1 MTTRPCSSSAAGRP
15 DQARGRGD
23 RHRDMPLCSACERA
37 VPTGRARENTAMTT
51 RATPGEQA
59 ASDAASGAPG
69 QPSPGPGKLPWRIV
83 ALGMTA
89 IVLTGAV
96 IVAALVMA
104 RKPDTAPPRASG
116 IPAYISSSLANE
128 MLLTPLPHLR
138 APAFT
143 LTDQAG
149 RTMQLSAL
157 RGKAVVLE
165 FMDPHCT
172 DICPIVSQEF
182 VDAYHQL
189 GPAAGKVVFIAI
201 NVNQYHASVADMAAY
216 SRQEALNTIPS
227 WHFFTGPLPA
237 LKNAWRDYNIEV
249 QAPSPD
255 ADIVHTSALYFID
268 SQGREAFLAAPMVDH
283 TKKGT
288 AFLPAKQ
295 VAQWATGIALIAHHL
310 AAQAG

>member
-1 MTTRPCSSSAAGRP
+1 MTTS
-15 DQARGRGD
+15 
-23 RHRDMPLCSACERA
+23 
-37 VPTGRARENTAMTT
+37 
-51 RATPGEQA
+51 ATPGQA
-59 ASDAASGAPG
+59 ASGGAAGGPSQPG
-69 QPSPGPGKLPWRIV
+69 QPASSPGTRPPRLLIYGVIAV
-83 ALGMTA
+83 
-89 IVLTGAV
+89 VV
-96 IVAALVMA
+96 IVAVAAATLVIVRQRHA
-104 RKPDTAPPRASG
+104 AGPRPSG
-116 IPAYISSSLANE
+116 IPAGISTSLANN
-128 MLLTPLPHLR
+128 MLLTPLPHQR
-138 APAFT
+138 APGFT

-149 RTMQLSAL
+149 HTMALSAL

-189 GPAAGKVVFIAI
+189 GARASKVVFAAI

-216 SRQEALNTIPS
+216 SRQEDLNTIPG
-227 WHFFTGPLPA
+227 WHFFTGPTPA

-249 QAPSPD
+249 QAPNPD

-268 SQGREAFLAAPMVDH
+268 AQGREAFLASPMVDH

-310 AAQAG
+310 ADQAG

>member
-1 MTTRPCSSSAAGRP
+1 
-15 DQARGRGD
+15 
-23 RHRDMPLCSACERA
+23 
-37 VPTGRARENTAMTT
+37 MTT
-51 RATPGEQA
+51 RATPGQQ
-59 ASDAASGAPG
+59 AASGAASGGPG
-69 QPSPGPGKLPWRIV
+69 QPPSGPGKLPWRII

-89 IVLTGAV
+89 IVLTAAV
-96 IVAALVMA
+96 VVAALVMA
-104 RKPDTAPPRASG
+104 RKPNTAQPRASG
-116 IPAYISSSLANE
+116 IPAYISTSLANE
-128 MLLTPLPHLR
+128 MLLTPLPHPR

-182 VDAYHQL
+182 VDAYHKL
-189 GPAAGKVVFIAI
+189 GPAAAKVVFIAI

-216 SRQEALNTIPS
+216 SRQEGLTTIPG

-237 LKNAWRDYNIEV
+237 LQNAWRDYNIAV
-249 QAPSPD
+249 QAPNPD
-255 ADIVHTSALYFID
+255 ADIVHTSAVYFID
-268 SQGREAFLAAPMVDH
+268 PQGREAFLASPAVDH

-288 AFLPAKQ
+288 AYLPA
-295 VAQWATGIALIAHHL
+295 AQITRWATGIALIARHL
-310 AAQAG
+310 TGPAT